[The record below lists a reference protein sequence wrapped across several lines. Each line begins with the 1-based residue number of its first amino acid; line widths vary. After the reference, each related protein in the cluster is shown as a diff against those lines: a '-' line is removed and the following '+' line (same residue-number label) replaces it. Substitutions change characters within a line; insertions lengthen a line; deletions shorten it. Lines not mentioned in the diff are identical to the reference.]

1 MSDRTPNNEN
11 DLDSG
16 DEADIEF
23 GMRCSRRN
31 TNYHHRNS
39 SALYPAQRME
49 QAVYYDTAEIFSD
62 LSLSFAQIIATL
74 LASYNQHM
82 ASLSIATANAIEA
95 IQLKA
100 KRIKEQIDHLLFVLS
115 WLRAYSELSLLYA
128 EDLTIYIRRR
138 NRFYE
143 KRNRRIDA
151 LTNQDCDIWFGV
163 SKHNLRRLFVQW
175 RIPNR
180 FTVRTSR
187 HVYGGEESFII
198 FLYHLT
204 KGSPFTDMARNVFG
218 GDPRSMSPMFEMMIE
233 HLYSQ
238 FYNKISGTSLD
249 QWLPLY
255 VHRCRTLI
263 HGALSDTAIFEEE
276 YLNGEVVDQRWI
288 VHHFDLAS
296 FRPFAFVDDFA
307 IPTARPATN
316 ASRRNQ
322 LQHDIQRAFYSGYLR
337 RHGLKVQVVFL
348 LIGVIGSIL
357 ITEL

>member
-23 GMRCSRRN
+23 GMRRSRRN

-100 KRIKEQIDHLLFVLS
+100 KQIKEQIDHLLFVLS

-151 LTNQDCDIWFGV
+151 LTNQDCDI
-163 SKHNLRRLFVQW
+163 
-175 RIPNR
+175 
-180 FTVRTSR
+180 
-187 HVYGGEESFII
+187 
-198 FLYHLT
+198 
-204 KGSPFTDMARNVFG
+204 
-218 GDPRSMSPMFEMMIE
+218 
-233 HLYSQ
+233 
-238 FYNKISGTSLD
+238 
-249 QWLPLY
+249 
-255 VHRCRTLI
+255 
-263 HGALSDTAIFEEE
+263 
-276 YLNGEVVDQRWI
+276 
-288 VHHFDLAS
+288 
-296 FRPFAFVDDFA
+296 
-307 IPTARPATN
+307 
-316 ASRRNQ
+316 
-322 LQHDIQRAFYSGYLR
+322 
-337 RHGLKVQVVFL
+337 
-348 LIGVIGSIL
+348 
-357 ITEL
+357 